1 MFDMYALRDRY
12 ANLIEMQ
19 DWANEV
25 MQAPPHFR
33 IGPGY
38 IDRWF
43 LVPRS
48 EGGNS
53 YLHRMMRSDDDRA
66 LHDHPWDNTS
76 IIIAGGFR
84 EIVPANDGTDRLV
97 QIERKP
103 GDIVHRK
110 ATDRHR
116 LEIDQGCQSIS
127 LFLTGPKLRD
137 WGFWCG
143 QRFVPWR
150 EFVGTDRGQIGRG
163 CD

>member
-1 MFDMYALRDRY
+1 MMFDMEALRDRY
-12 ANLIEMQ
+12 ATLLEMQ

-25 MQAPPHFR
+25 MQSKPHFQ

-43 LVPRS
+43 LVPRTDA
-48 EGGNS
+48 GQS

-66 LHDHPWDNTS
+66 LHDHPWPNTS
-76 IIIAGGFR
+76 YIIAGGF
-84 EIVPANDGTDRLV
+84 
-97 QIERKP
+97 IEVTPEGRFERRP
-103 GDIVHRK
+103 GDIITRK

-116 LEIDQGCQSIS
+116 LELRPGEQSIS
-127 LFLTGPKLRD
+127 LFLTGPKERD

-143 QRFVPWR
+143 ERFVPWR
-150 EFVGTDRGQIGRG
+150 EFVSGGDRGQIGRG